1 MALAK
6 KSKKCYL
13 CDEILPAGAVPLCKA
28 TRNRELTEKKSST
41 AGSIVLSDLLRSV
54 GIGICN
60 AASEESRSACKKC
73 ARKIFNCC
81 TMFHE
86 LESAVK
92 ARIDEGNSESTEGGI
107 KRLHGNSPS
116 GSTPN
121 SKKIKDIPQQVPE
134 PREPKGRSRKSLF
147 QLEADWTEREN
158 LESAIANLMCLPV
171 TTTKDETASR
181 PVVKI
186 FIAYSSGR
194 VIEHECTGEE
204 ELLVKNLGIKNLQ
217 PIDSLTVLSNSS
229 TAFKNV

>member
-1 MALAK
+1 MVLAK

-28 TRNRELTEKKSST
+28 TRNRGLTEKKSST

-73 ARKIFNCC
+73 ARKIINCC

-92 ARIDEGNSESTEGGI
+92 ARINEGNSESAVGGI
-107 KRLHGNSPS
+107 KRLNGNSPG

-121 SKKIKDIPQQVPE
+121 SKKIKDIPQQLPE
-134 PREPKGRSRKSLF
+134 PRESKGRSRKSSF
-147 QLEADWTEREN
+147 QLEADWTERDN
-158 LESAIANLMCLPV
+158 LEGAIANLMCLPV
-171 TTTKDETASR
+171 TTKDETASR
-181 PVVKI
+181 PVMKVSRS
-186 FIAYSSGR
+186 FSR
-194 VIEHECTGEE
+194 
-204 ELLVKNLGIKNLQ
+204 
-217 PIDSLTVLSNSS
+217 
-229 TAFKNV
+229 

>member
-13 CDEILPAGAVPLCKA
+13 CDEILPAGAVPLCKV

-121 SKKIKDIPQQVPE
+121 SKKIKDIPQQVQE

-158 LESAIANLMCLPV
+158 LEGAIANLMCLPV
-171 TTTKDETASR
+171 TKKDETASR
-181 PVVKI
+181 PVVKV
-186 FIAYSSGR
+186 SGSFSR
-194 VIEHECTGEE
+194 
-204 ELLVKNLGIKNLQ
+204 
-217 PIDSLTVLSNSS
+217 
-229 TAFKNV
+229 

>member
-6 KSKKCYL
+6 KKCNL
-13 CDEILPAGAVPLCKA
+13 CDEILLPRAVPLCKA
-28 TRNRELTEKKSST
+28 TRNRELTEKKLST
-41 AGSIVLSDLLRSV
+41 AGSNVLSDLLRSV

-60 AASEESRSACKKC
+60 AASEESRSAACKEC

-92 ARIDEGNSESTEGGI
+92 ARIDVGYSESTEGGI
-107 KRLHGNSPS
+107 KRLHG

-121 SKKIKDIPQQVPE
+121 SKKIKDIPQQVQE

-147 QLEADWTEREN
+147 HLEADWTEREN
-158 LESAIANLMCLPV
+158 IEGAIANLMCLPV
-171 TTTKDETASR
+171 TTTKDEIAPR

-186 FIAYSSGR
+186 FMAYCSGR
-194 VIEHECTGEE
+194 VIEHECTGDE
-204 ELLVKNLGIKNLQ
+204 ELLVKKLRNQKLQ
-217 PIDSLTVLSNSS
+217 SRHSWRH
-229 TAFKNV
+229 

>member
-6 KSKKCYL
+6 KSKKCYI

-60 AASEESRSACKKC
+60 AASEESKSACKKC

-92 ARIDEGNSESTEGGI
+92 ARIDEGNSESTEGRI

-116 GSTPN
+116 GSTDTFN
-121 SKKIKDIPQQVPE
+121 LLCLKRLYWEIFQSLCQR
-134 PREPKGRSRKSLF
+134 PRKLLLAHCTFGHFDNPDRKKGRLTSSQSEWSFSEVLLPIRKKSRIWHFYMWSIIEMYHALFPWETYRDNRERAWSQASHVFSLKS
-147 QLEADWTEREN
+147 
-158 LESAIANLMCLPV
+158 P
-171 TTTKDETASR
+171 
-181 PVVKI
+181 
-186 FIAYSSGR
+186 
-194 VIEHECTGEE
+194 
-204 ELLVKNLGIKNLQ
+204 
-217 PIDSLTVLSNSS
+217 
-229 TAFKNV
+229 